1 MLKNIEQ
8 KDKRQRKEKKRKLST
23 KSPQIVLATA
33 SSTRIEMFK
42 KTRIPFLYEK
52 HSVNEEAIKREK
64 YSRQREKIATLL
76 SIAKARSIQKSYLD
90 KIIIGSDQILICED
104 KLMSKARDL
113 YQAEKNLN
121 FLCGKKH
128 ELWSS
133 TVAINHGKLVF
144 STLEKAEILF
154 IEESR
159 SKIKNYVRQNKDTIL
174 TSVGCYR
181 IEDNNKYRLIEILSG
196 SEETI
201 KGFPIE
207 TLIKTLAI

>member
-1 MLKNIEQ
+1 MLKSIEQ
-8 KDKRQRKEKKRKLST
+8 KDKKQRKDNKRKLSR

-42 KTRIPFLYEK
+42 KTGIPFLYEK
-52 HSVNEEAIKREK
+52 HNVDEEAIKREK
-64 YSRQREKIATLL
+64 YSKRREKVATSL
-76 SIAKARSIQKSYLD
+76 SIAKARSIQKKYLG
-90 KIIIGSDQILICED
+90 KIIIGSDQILICEN
-104 KLMSKARDL
+104 KLMSKAINLD
-113 YQAEKNLN
+113 QAEKNLN

-154 IEESR
+154 IENSR
-159 SKIKNYVRQNKDTIL
+159 HKIKNYVRQKKDIIL

-181 IEDNNKYRLIEILSG
+181 IEDNNKYGLIKILSG

-207 TLIKTLAI
+207 TLIKTLDI